1 MGNNHQLCTKVNAE
15 QCIYRL
21 TYTEKINNADLPH
34 TEQQFSDTFCLLFNI
49 SGSGLLTLNDQRWRL
64 KNLTLYTMMPGE
76 TFMLKTEP
84 HQKHE
89 LYLFR
94 FQMYTPQGQS
104 IEEVSTEQARSLL
117 NVWQFIDISSI
128 EHIHSL
134 LSDMTTEWQKPESIS
149 FFRSQTLFQQLILQ
163 LFTLHK
169 EDICDTT
176 HALFKTKQYIDQ
188 HSEEPLSLTSLS
200 HMAGISANHY
210 SELFKKHFDVS
221 VTDYITKKRLAR
233 AKQFMAKGH
242 AKLKDIAQDIGYQD
256 PYYFSRI
263 FKKKT
268 GITPSA
274 YMKSRQR
281 KMAAYGHS
289 ILGQLTPIHIIPY
302 AAPLHPKWTA
312 HDFEHYAEEI
322 PIHLSAH
329 RINEHAEANLQ
340 QLKEA
345 QPELIIANDHVTE
358 EEKQV
363 LKTICPVHFVP
374 FTQLDWRAQFRQTAL
389 FLNETREAEEWL
401 LHYEELVIQAK
412 KACLIDHPPR
422 TVLPL
427 RIFQDQ
433 LYLSVNRTMAEVIFH
448 DIGLLPAF
456 QNDGQLIEKKISIHS
471 IQQLDPDAIFLL
483 LHKEPKTIAFYQKL
497 KQQEAWQNLKA
508 VTQQAVYPLASDP
521 WREYTA
527 ASHQRVIQDL
537 LSFFP

>member
-1 MGNNHQLCTKVNAE
+1 MGNNQLRTMANAE
-15 QCIYRL
+15 QFIYIL
-21 TYTEKINNADLPH
+21 TFAEKIKNAELPH
-34 TEQQFSDTFCLLFNI
+34 KEQQLSDTFCLLI
-49 SGSGLLTLNDQRWRL
+49 SISSSGLLTLNDQKWRL
-64 KNLTLYTMMPGE
+64 KNLTLYTILSDE
-76 TFMLKTEP
+76 TFMLKTKP
-84 HQKHE
+84 YQKHE
-89 LYLFR
+89 LYLLR
-94 FQMYTPQGQS
+94 FQMFTPQGQHL
-104 IEEVSTEQARSLL
+104 EEVSTEHARSLL

-128 EHIHSL
+128 EQIHSL
-134 LSDMTTEWQKPESIS
+134 LSEMTEEWKRHESVS

-163 LFTLHK
+163 LFTLHN

-200 HMAGISANHY
+200 QMAGISANHY
-210 SELFKKHFDVS
+210 SELFKKHFNVS
-221 VTDYITKKRLAR
+221 VTDYITKKRMAR
-233 AKQFMAKGH
+233 AKQLMAKGN
-242 AKLKDIAQDIGYQD
+242 AKLKDIALEIGYQD

-268 GITPSA
+268 GMTPST

-281 KMAAYGHS
+281 KIAAYGHS

-312 HDFEHYAEEI
+312 HDFEHHAEEI

-329 RINEHAEANLQ
+329 RINEHAESNLQ
-340 QLKEA
+340 QLKETT
-345 QPELIIANDHVTE
+345 PELIIANDHVTE

-374 FTQLDWRAQFRQTAL
+374 FTQLDWRTQFRQTAM
-389 FLNETREAEEWL
+389 FLNEAKEAEEWL
-401 LHYEELVIQAK
+401 IHYEELVIQAK
-412 KACLIDHPPR
+412 KTCLFDHPPK

-433 LYLSVNRTMAEVIFH
+433 LYLSVNRTMSEVIFH

-456 QNDGQLIEKKISIHS
+456 QNDGQLIEKKITIRS
-471 IQQLDPDAIFLL
+471 IQQLDPDAIFLY
-483 LHKEPKTIAFYQKL
+483 LHKEPKTLAFYQKL
-497 KQQEAWQNLKA
+497 KQQEDWQNLKA

-527 ASHQRVIQDL
+527 ASHKRVIQDL

>member
-1 MGNNHQLCTKVNAE
+1 MGNNQLRTMANAE
-15 QCIYRL
+15 QFIYRL
-21 TYTEKINNADLPH
+21 TFAEKIKNAELPH
-34 TEQQFSDTFCLLFNI
+34 KEQQLSDTFCLLI
-49 SGSGLLTLNDQRWRL
+49 SISSSGLLTLNDQKWRL
-64 KNLTLYTMMPGE
+64 KNLTLYTILSDE
-76 TFMLKTEP
+76 TFMLKTKP
-84 HQKHE
+84 YQKHE
-89 LYLFR
+89 LYLLR
-94 FQMYTPQGQS
+94 FQMFTPQGQHL
-104 IEEVSTEQARSLL
+104 EEVSTEHARSLL

-128 EHIHSL
+128 EQIHSL
-134 LSDMTTEWQKPESIS
+134 LSEMTEEWKRHESVS

-163 LFTLHK
+163 LFTLHN

-200 HMAGISANHY
+200 QMAGISANHY
-210 SELFKKHFDVS
+210 SELFKKHFNVS
-221 VTDYITKKRLAR
+221 VTDYITKKRMAR
-233 AKQFMAKGH
+233 AKQLMEKGN
-242 AKLKDIAQDIGYQD
+242 AKLKDIALEIGYQD

-268 GITPSA
+268 GMTPST

-281 KMAAYGHS
+281 KIAAYGHS

-312 HDFEHYAEEI
+312 HDFEHHAEEI

-329 RINEHAEANLQ
+329 RINEHAESNLQ
-340 QLKEA
+340 QLKETT
-345 QPELIIANDHVTE
+345 PELIIANDHVTE

-374 FTQLDWRAQFRQTAL
+374 FTQLDWRTQFRQTAM
-389 FLNETREAEEWL
+389 FLNEAKEAEEWL
-401 LHYEELVIQAK
+401 IHYEELVIQAK
-412 KACLIDHPPR
+412 KTCLFDHPPK

-433 LYLSVNRTMAEVIFH
+433 LYLSVNRTMSEVIFH

-456 QNDGQLIEKKISIHS
+456 QNDGQLIEKKITIRS
-471 IQQLDPDAIFLL
+471 IQQLDPDAIFLY
-483 LHKEPKTIAFYQKL
+483 LHKEPKTLAFYQKL
-497 KQQEAWQNLKA
+497 KQQEDWQNLKA

-527 ASHQRVIQDL
+527 ASHKRVIQDL

>member
-1 MGNNHQLCTKVNAE
+1 MGNNQLRSMANAE
-15 QCIYRL
+15 QFIYRL
-21 TYTEKINNADLPH
+21 TFAEKIKNAELPH
-34 TEQQFSDTFCLLFNI
+34 KEQQLSDTYCLLVSI
-49 SGSGLLTLNDQRWRL
+49 SSSGLLTLNDQKWRL
-64 KNLTLYTMMPGE
+64 KNLTLYTILSDE
-76 TFMLKTEP
+76 TFMLKTKP
-84 HQKHE
+84 YQKHE
-89 LYLFR
+89 LYLLR
-94 FQMYTPQGQS
+94 FQMFTPQGQHL
-104 IEEVSTEQARSLL
+104 EEVSTEHARSLL

-128 EHIHSL
+128 EQIHSL
-134 LSDMTTEWQKPESIS
+134 LSEMTEEWKRHESVS

-163 LFTLHK
+163 LFTLHN
-169 EDICDTT
+169 EDTCDTT

-200 HMAGISANHY
+200 QMAGISANHY
-210 SELFKKHFDVS
+210 SELFKKHFNVS
-221 VTDYITKKRLAR
+221 VTDYITKKRMAR
-233 AKQFMAKGH
+233 AKQLMAKGN
-242 AKLKDIAQDIGYQD
+242 AKLKDIALEIGYQD

-268 GITPSA
+268 GMTPST

-281 KMAAYGHS
+281 KIAAYGHS

-312 HDFEHYAEEI
+312 HDFEHHAEEI

-329 RINEHAEANLQ
+329 RINEHAESNLQ
-340 QLKEA
+340 QLKETT
-345 QPELIIANDHVTE
+345 PELIIANDHVTE

-374 FTQLDWRAQFRQTAL
+374 FTQLDWRTQFRQTAM
-389 FLNETREAEEWL
+389 FLNEAKEAEEWL
-401 LHYEELVIQAK
+401 IHYEELVIQAK
-412 KACLIDHPPR
+412 KTCLFDHPPK

-433 LYLSVNRTMAEVIFH
+433 LYLSVNRTMSEVIFH

-456 QNDGQLIEKKISIHS
+456 QNDGQLIEKKITIRS
-471 IQQLDPDAIFLL
+471 IQQLDPDAIFLY
-483 LHKEPKTIAFYQKL
+483 LHKEPKTLAFYQKL
-497 KQQEAWQNLKA
+497 KQQEDWQNLKA

>member
-1 MGNNHQLCTKVNAE
+1 MGNNNHLRTLANAE
-15 QCIYRL
+15 QFIYRL
-21 TYTEKINNADLPH
+21 TYTEKINNAELPH
-34 TEQQFSDTFCLLFNI
+34 TEQQLSDTFCLLFSI
-49 SGSGLLTLNDQRWRL
+49 SGSGLLTLNDQKWRL
-64 KNLTLYTMMPGE
+64 KHLTLYTIMPGE

-84 HQKHE
+84 YQKHE

-94 FQMYTPQGQS
+94 FQLYTLQDQNIG
-104 IEEVSTEQARSLL
+104 EVSTEHARSLL
-117 NVWQFIDISSI
+117 NKWQFIDISSI
-128 EHIHSL
+128 EQIHSL
-134 LSDMTTEWQKPESIS
+134 LSDMTEEWQRPESIS
-149 FFRSQTLFQQLILQ
+149 FFKSQTLFQQLIMQ

-169 EDICDTT
+169 EDICDTA

-200 HMAGISANHY
+200 HMAGISSNHY

-221 VTDYITKKRLAR
+221 VTDYITKKRMAR
-233 AKQFMAKGH
+233 AKQLMAKGS
-242 AKLKDIAQDIGYQD
+242 AKLKDIALEIGYQD

-268 GITPSA
+268 GMTPST

-281 KMAAYGHS
+281 KIAAYGHS

-302 AAPLHPKWTA
+302 AAPVHPKWTA

-340 QLKEA
+340 LLKETN
-345 QPELIIANDHVTE
+345 PELIIANDHVTE

-374 FTQLDWRAQFRQTAL
+374 FTQLDWRTQFRQTAM
-389 FLNETREAEEWL
+389 FLNEAKEAEEWL
-401 LHYEELVIQAK
+401 IHYEELVIQAK
-412 KACLIDHPPR
+412 KACLFDHPPK

-433 LYLSVNRTMAEVIFH
+433 LYLSVNRTMSEVIFQ
-448 DIGLLPAF
+448 DIGLQPAF
-456 QNDGQLIEKKISIHS
+456 QNDGQLIEKEISIRS
-471 IQQLDPDAIFLL
+471 IQQLDPDTIFLF

-508 VTQQAVYPLASDP
+508 VTQQAVYPLTSDP